1 MALKKSVSTADAALL
16 IKVQL
21 DAWCAKRSGTT
32 KILEGIQH
40 LWEEI
45 SIVQDKPRL
54 LICCTGEESRG
65 DAGIRGHLQRVDRQW
80 EVVII
85 RGHGFKNLVAEG
97 EGDAMPFHT
106 AWEQVRDEV
115 RKILNIGE
123 EFPAIE
129 YLGSSPVPNLAPNQ
143 QANVFLSA
151 QSLRFSTANDI
162 PRLTTTVPNQQPG

>member
-1 MALKKSVSTADAALL
+1 MPLPASVSIADAALI
-16 IKVQL
+16 IKAQVDVWL
-21 DAWCAKRSGTT
+21 ADKGGTS

-40 LWEEI
+40 LWEEV
-45 SIVQDKPRL
+45 STVTDKPRI

-65 DAGIRGHLQRVDRQW
+65 ESGIRGHWQRVDRQW

-85 RGHGFKNLVAEG
+85 RGHGFKNRVADG
-97 EGDAMPFHT
+97 GGTMAFST

-123 EFPAIE
+123 EWPPVE
-129 YLGSSPVPNLAPNQ
+129 YLGSNPVPNLAPNQ

-162 PRLTTTVPNQQPG
+162 PRLTPLPANQNPE